1 MTQRRFPYWRVLGIV
16 TAVALLAFG
25 TWRMTP
31 STSTGTQS
39 GSVEKVGLT
48 SFPEKDRPRLPAM
61 RGVGLNGEVL
71 DVAEAAGH
79 VVVINLWG
87 SWCAPCRAEAPDLAN
102 VANTTKPLGVSF
114 YGIDTRDDP
123 AAARAFVRR
132 FEIPYPSFDDRDGRV
147 IGQFTGIVPVS
158 AVPSTLVV
166 TPDQRISARVVG
178 RVDARTLRALIDDAR
193 AGQGTPSPTP
203 TASTNDRE

>member
-1 MTQRRFPYWRVLGIV
+1 
-16 TAVALLAFG
+16 
-25 TWRMTP
+25 
-31 STSTGTQS
+31 
-39 GSVEKVGLT
+39 VEKVGLT

-61 RGVGLNGEVL
+61 RGTGLDGEAL

-87 SWCAPCRAEAPDLAN
+87 SWCAPCRAEAPDLAR
-102 VANTTKPLGVSF
+102 VANATKPMGVRF

-132 FEIPYPSFDDRDGRV
+132 FKVPYPSFDDRDGQV
-147 IGQFTGIVPVS
+147 IGRFTDIIPVT

-166 TPDQRISARVVG
+166 APDQRISARVVG
-178 RVDARTLRALIDDAR
+178 RVDAGTLRGLIDDAM
-193 AGQGTPSPTP
+193 AGQRQDAAPSSTP
-203 TASTNDRE
+203 TTSASGQPG